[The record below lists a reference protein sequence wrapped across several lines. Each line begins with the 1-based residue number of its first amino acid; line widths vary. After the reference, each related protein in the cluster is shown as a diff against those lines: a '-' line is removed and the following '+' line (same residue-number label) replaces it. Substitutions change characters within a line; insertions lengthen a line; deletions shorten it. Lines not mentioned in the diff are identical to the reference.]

1 MTSRVYAEAA
11 VHSWFEKS
19 REIGKKM
26 LVKNF
31 YLVRLKAANLQILYK
46 KSSIGIFCGIFY
58 YFLEGLLEIIPLN
71 NCFCVLQVI
80 MFAFQFI

>member
-31 YLVRLKAANLQILYK
+31 ILLQLKAASL
-46 KSSIGIFCGIFY
+46 
-58 YFLEGLLEIIPLN
+58 
-71 NCFCVLQVI
+71 
-80 MFAFQFI
+80 

>member
-31 YLVRLKAANLQILYK
+31 ILLQLKVASLQILYK
-46 KSSIGIFCGIFY
+46 KSSIGIFCGI
-58 YFLEGLLEIIPLN
+58 L
-71 NCFCVLQVI
+71 
-80 MFAFQFI
+80 